1 MDPIVVKLW
10 TFVGAVLA
18 VVGVFSVISDL
29 ILRDKARIKARFDQ
43 EFGDERQRQA
53 RKSELFKDLKLF
65 HDETSRHVPVV
76 WKRFVTA
83 VEHSGLRTTPF
94 RIVQIS
100 LTALIIGALVGTTI
114 TGLWLVGIAFAA
126 AGAVAPFI
134 YVYTARAAR
143 MQAICAQLPETFD
156 LMARAIKAGQTVAG
170 AMQLAAEQLKPPI
183 SSELAACC
191 EQQNLGLPYDVALQ
205 ELARRTGVMELQMFV
220 VALLVN
226 RNTGGNLAEIL
237 KNLSDVIRKRTRLR
251 GKIKA
256 ATSEGRLQA
265 LVLSV
270 MPLAALLGLVFI
282 NRPYAQILLDR
293 PDLLVTVLAAEALGS
308 LWIRRIVNFEY

>member
-65 HDETSRHVPVV
+65 HDETSRHVPVI

-293 PDLLVTVLAAEALGS
+293 PDLLCTVLAAEALGS